1 MFIDFLMPDDQEF
14 GASLTDG
21 SEVVSQHEIHVVS
34 IKPVFPIRIM
44 RVASLQLLVRGRA
57 IQYGSGMVAKFRS
70 RSEA

>member
-34 IKPVFPIRIM
+34 IKPVFPIRIV
-44 RVASLQLLVRGRA
+44 RVASLQLLVRGSKSDSIWQR
-57 IQYGSGMVAKFRS
+57 YGSKV
-70 RSEA
+70 